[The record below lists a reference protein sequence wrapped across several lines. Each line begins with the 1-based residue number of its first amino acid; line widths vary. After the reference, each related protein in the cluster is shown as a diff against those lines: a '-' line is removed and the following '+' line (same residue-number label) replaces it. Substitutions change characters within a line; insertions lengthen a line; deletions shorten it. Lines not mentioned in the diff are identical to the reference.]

1 MGKEQ
6 TLSGVQ
12 CFDCLH
18 FLIGQSKVEYI
29 DIFLHPVFMDRFRNH
44 NYITLEKKTQGH
56 LCRAFFVFC
65 TDFFQKRCVEEII
78 FPLCKWPPAR
88 NLGMV
93 FGQIFPGGLLLL
105 EYVGLY
111 LVDSRFDFCKM
122 GKVKIS
128 IRVEIGNADGT

>member
-18 FLIGQSKVEYI
+18 FLISQSKVEYI
-29 DIFLHPVFMDRFRNH
+29 DIFKN
-44 NYITLEKKTQGH
+44 T
-56 LCRAFFVFC
+56 
-65 TDFFQKRCVEEII
+65 I